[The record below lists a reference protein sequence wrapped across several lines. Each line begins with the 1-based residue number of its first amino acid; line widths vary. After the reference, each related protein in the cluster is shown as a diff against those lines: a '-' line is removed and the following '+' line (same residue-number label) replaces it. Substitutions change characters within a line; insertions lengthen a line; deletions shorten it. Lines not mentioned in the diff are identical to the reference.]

1 MRLWLRK
8 CSYRSMP
15 WDFWLILFVLGVLIP
30 WRGRLRLQHLLAL
43 PIVDTKQKLALYGT
57 TIAFQWVLM
66 GAVAWRATA
75 RGMASSDLGLARP
88 VGWDLVVWSVMGT
101 LLLGAFQW
109 FNLRRVGKM
118 SGRVPDFMRKLT
130 ERVLPHGSLEFVPYC
145 ALAVT
150 AGVCEEFLYRGFVM
164 GALGRAG
171 LYPWAVIVISSVLFG
186 LAHSY
191 QGRSGVVGTT
201 LLGLVFAMARLAL
214 RSLLPVIVWHSA
226 VDVVA
231 GIAGP
236 RYLLADRITE

>member
-1 MRLWLRK
+1 
-8 CSYRSMP
+8 MP

-43 PIVDTKQKLALYGT
+43 PVVDTKEKLVLYGT

-66 GAVAWRATA
+66 GLVGWRAFA
-75 RGMASSDLGLARP
+75 RGVTSADLGLARR
-88 VGWDLVVWSVMGT
+88 VGWDLVVWSVVGT

-109 FNLRRVGKM
+109 FNLRRVGRM
-118 SGRVPDFMRKLT
+118 SGAIPDFMRRLA
-130 ERVLPHGSLEFVPYC
+130 ERVLPHGSVEFVPYC
-145 ALAVT
+145 ALALT

-164 GALGRAG
+164 GALTRAG
-171 LYPWAVIVISSVLFG
+171 LYPSAVVVISSVLFG

-201 LLGLVFAMARLAL
+201 LLGLVFGIARLTFQ
-214 RSLLPVIVWHSA
+214 SLLPLMVWHSG
-226 VDVVA
+226 VDVTA

-236 RYLLADRITE
+236 RYLLADRAKL

>member
-1 MRLWLRK
+1 
-8 CSYRSMP
+8 MP

-43 PIVDTKQKLALYGT
+43 PVVDTKEKLALYGT

-66 GAVAWRATA
+66 GVVAWRAFA
-75 RGMASSDLGLARP
+75 RGLTSADLGFGHR
-88 VGWDLVVWSVMGT
+88 VGWELVVWSVVGA

-109 FNLRRVGKM
+109 FNLRRVGRM
-118 SGRVPDFMRKLT
+118 RGAIPDFMRKLA
-130 ERVLPHGSLEFVPYC
+130 ERVLPRGSVEFVPYC

-164 GALGRAG
+164 GGLNRAG
-171 LYPWAVIVISSVLFG
+171 VYPWAVVGISSVLFG
-186 LAHSY
+186 LAHIY

-201 LLGLVFAMARLAL
+201 MMGLVFGIARLAFS
-214 RSLLPVIVWHSA
+214 SLLPVMVWHSA
-226 VDVVA
+226 VDVAA

-236 RYLLADRITE
+236 RYLLKGYVAQ

>member
-1 MRLWLRK
+1 
-8 CSYRSMP
+8 MP

-43 PIVDTKQKLALYGT
+43 PVVDTKGKLALYVT

-66 GAVAWRATA
+66 GVVAWRAFA
-75 RGMASSDLGLARP
+75 RGLTSADLGFGHR
-88 VGWDLVVWSVMGT
+88 VGWELVVWSVVGA

-109 FNLRRVGKM
+109 FNLRRVGRM
-118 SGRVPDFMRKLT
+118 RGAIPDFMRKLA
-130 ERVLPHGSLEFVPYC
+130 ERVLPRGSVEFVPYC

-164 GALGRAG
+164 GALNRAG
-171 LYPWAVIVISSVLFG
+171 VYPWAVVGISSVLFG

-201 LLGLVFAMARLAL
+201 MMGLVFGIARLAFS
-214 RSLLPVIVWHSA
+214 SLLPVMVWHSA
-226 VDVVA
+226 VDVAA

-236 RYLLADRITE
+236 RYLLKGYVA

>member
-1 MRLWLRK
+1 
-8 CSYRSMP
+8 MP

-43 PIVDTKQKLALYGT
+43 TVVDTKEKLALYGT

-66 GAVAWRATA
+66 GVVAWRAFA
-75 RGMASSDLGLARP
+75 RGLTSADLGFGHR
-88 VGWDLVVWSVMGT
+88 VGWELVVWSVVGT

-109 FNLRRVGKM
+109 FNLRRVGRM
-118 SGRVPDFMRKLT
+118 RGAIPDFMRKLA
-130 ERVLPHGSLEFVPYC
+130 ERVLPRGSVEFVPYC

-164 GALGRAG
+164 GALNRAG
-171 LYPWAVIVISSVLFG
+171 VYPWAVVGISSVLFG

-201 LLGLVFAMARLAL
+201 MMGLVFGIARLAFS
-214 RSLLPVIVWHSA
+214 SLLPVMVWHSA
-226 VDVVA
+226 VDVAA

-236 RYLLADRITE
+236 RYLLKGYVA

>member
-1 MRLWLRK
+1 
-8 CSYRSMP
+8 MP

-43 PIVDTKQKLALYGT
+43 PVVDTKEKLALYGT

-66 GAVAWRATA
+66 GVVAWRAFA
-75 RGMASSDLGLARP
+75 RGLTSADLGFGHR
-88 VGWDLVVWSVMGT
+88 VGWELVVWSVVGA

-109 FNLRRVGKM
+109 FNLRRVGRM
-118 SGRVPDFMRKLT
+118 RGAIPDFMRKLA
-130 ERVLPHGSLEFVPYC
+130 ERVLPRGSVEFVPYC
-145 ALAVT
+145 ALAVA

-164 GALGRAG
+164 GALNRAG
-171 LYPWAVIVISSVLFG
+171 VYPWAVVGISSVLFG

-201 LLGLVFAMARLAL
+201 MMGLVFGIARLAFS
-214 RSLLPVIVWHSA
+214 SLLPVMVWHSA
-226 VDVVA
+226 VDVAA

-236 RYLLADRITE
+236 RYLLKGYVA